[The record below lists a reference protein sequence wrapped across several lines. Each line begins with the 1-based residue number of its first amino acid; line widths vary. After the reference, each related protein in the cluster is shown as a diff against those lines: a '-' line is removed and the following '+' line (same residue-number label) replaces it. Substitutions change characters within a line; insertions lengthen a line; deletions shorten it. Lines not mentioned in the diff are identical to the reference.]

1 MSYGGR
7 RAAPLRYTVHSMS
20 ASSDSPVGLTGRVAR
35 HGAIRP
41 GRLGEVLIPIRGG
54 LEAFLA
60 RDADGGSI
68 DEGEEIVV
76 VERVA
81 AREVLVTRLYEQQ
94 ERSA

>member
-1 MSYGGR
+1 
-7 RAAPLRYTVHSMS
+7 MS
-20 ASSDSPVGLTGRVAR
+20 ASSESPVGLTGRVAR
-35 HGAIRP
+35 HGAIRA
-41 GRLGEVLIPIRGG
+41 GRVGEVLIPIRGG

-81 AREVLVTRLYEQQ
+81 AREVLVTRLYEQEQ
-94 ERSA
+94 SA

>member
-1 MSYGGR
+1 
-7 RAAPLRYTVHSMS
+7 VS
-20 ASSDSPVGLTGRVAR
+20 ASSESPVGLTGRVAR
-35 HGAIRP
+35 NGAIRP

-60 RDADGGSI
+60 RDADGGEI

-81 AREVLVTRLYEQQ
+81 AREVLVTRIYEQQ
-94 ERSA
+94 ERTA

>member
-1 MSYGGR
+1 MAA
-7 RAAPLRYTVHSMS
+7 AAPLRYTVHSMS